1 MSNVRS
7 SEYQYLISLKHN
19 PRTNILGGFVN
30 NTDAIVL
37 YIGLVTITPPLRSE
51 VKTFAQDWRGD
62 RLKLETYFTPHWG
75 HVGAHSSDD
84 NRNSLEKL
92 GRAPY
97 WYKTCEDRYELT
109 YEGRARLSYLQ
120 SDFDLGHVAV
130 EPASP
135 KSLPIEPAKV
145 YWTNRFADRDHFKND
160 PVRVQ
165 VLDIVDGIATC
176 LYMCEFAARPGREFM
191 TYTVSFVNR
200 RTDEL
205 FTTEDACSTHT
216 KKTLLESKHRKL
228 LIELESITAELRA
241 M

>member
-1 MSNVRS
+1 M
-7 SEYQYLISLKHN
+7 KHN

-37 YIGLVTITPPLRSE
+37 FIGFVTITPPLRSE
-51 VKTFAQDWRGD
+51 VKAFAQDWRGD

-84 NRNSLEKL
+84 NRNSLERL

-109 YEGRARLSYLQ
+109 YEGSARLSYLQ
-120 SDFDLGHVAV
+120 GDFDRGFKKFLASLETSLDFG
-130 EPASP
+130 PAAP

-145 YWTNRFADRDHFKND
+145 YWTNRLVDRDHFKND

-165 VLDIVDGIATC
+165 VLDVVDGVAMC
-176 LYMCEFAARPGREFM
+176 LYMCEFATRPGREFM

-228 LIELESITAELRA
+228 LIELESITAELQTMR
-241 M
+241 